1 MTPAIT
7 GKHFD
12 DMPALAP
19 LRKRLGE
26 LASRNI
32 FVGTSS
38 WKYEGWL
45 GQLYSPERYEY
56 RGKIAKTRFEAEC
69 LSEYAETFRTVCVDA
84 GFYRFPEEKYIS
96 NLASQVPDGFLLSF
110 KATDEIT
117 IKHFP
122 NQQRHGERAGKPN
135 ENFLNAELFADSF
148 LGPMSPYR
156 EKIGVIM
163 FEFSRFYSS
172 DFERGRHFVAA
183 LDVFLGRLP
192 KGWQFGVELR
202 NPGFLKPDYFAML
215 RNHGVTHVFNAWT
228 QMPTVNEQIALEG
241 SFTADFF
248 ASRFLLR
255 KGRAYQ
261 AAVEAFSPYS
271 EVKDVN
277 PEARD
282 AIKSLAQRSSKRP
295 SSIFV
300 NNRLEGNAL
309 KTITETL
316 CNSDVPN

>member
-1 MTPAIT
+1 MTPATT
-7 GKHFD
+7 GKD
-12 DMPALAP
+12 SGDMPTLAP
-19 LRKRLGE
+19 LRERLGE

-56 RGKIAKTRFEAEC
+56 RDKIAKTRFEAEC

-84 GFYRFPEEKYIS
+84 GFYRFPDEKYIA
-96 NLASQVPDGFLLSF
+96 NLASKVPDGFLLSF

-163 FEFSRFYSS
+163 SKIQRDIIARGVFESRADLARKIMRYI
-172 DFERGRHFVAA
+172 RHYN
-183 LDVFLGRLP
+183 
-192 KGWQFGVELR
+192 K
-202 NPGFLKPDYFAML
+202 
-215 RNHGVTHVFNAWT
+215 
-228 QMPTVNEQIALEG
+228 
-241 SFTADFF
+241 
-248 ASRFLLR
+248 
-255 KGRAYQ
+255 
-261 AAVEAFSPYS
+261 AAVPFRWSYQNTA
-271 EVKDVN
+271 
-277 PEARD
+277 
-282 AIKSLAQRSSKRP
+282 KR
-295 SSIFV
+295 I
-300 NNRLEGNAL
+300 R
-309 KTITETL
+309 
-316 CNSDVPN
+316 